1 MPGSIH
7 GFKFEDVDAD
17 GVYTPGTDQP
27 WGADADNPPVTFE
40 LSGGDLALPL
50 SMTIDPAQGDPG
62 DFGFRGLAPG
72 VYTLTELQPIA
83 AHVMPSAPDVDGNGT
98 VDTTVTL
105 IVGSGQELVWQDGAA
120 GDLQP
125 GQEEVN
131 VADDGAQ
138 RVAVWQL
145 PQGFDPRLQVRGCGC
160 GRCLHARHGPTLGC
174 RR

>member
-1 MPGSIH
+1 
-7 GFKFEDVDAD
+7 
-17 GVYTPGTDQP
+17 
-27 WGADADNPPVTFE
+27 
-40 LSGGDLALPL
+40 
-50 SMTIDPAQGDPG
+50 MTIDPREGDTG

-72 VYTLTELQPIA
+72 VYTLTELPPIA

-131 VADDGAQ
+131 VADDGRTSCCLATSS
-138 RVAVWQL
+138 RVRSMASSSRIGTGTASMTKL
-145 PQGFDPRLQVRGCGC
+145 RMHLSPLECSR
-160 GRCLHARHGPTLGC
+160 
-174 RR
+174 